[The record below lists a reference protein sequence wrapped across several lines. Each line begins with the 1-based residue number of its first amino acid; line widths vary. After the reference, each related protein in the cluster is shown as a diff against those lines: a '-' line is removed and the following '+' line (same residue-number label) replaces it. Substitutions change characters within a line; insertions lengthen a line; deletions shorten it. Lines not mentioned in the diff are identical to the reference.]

1 MAESPQTFG
10 GLLRGLRKGAGLTQE
25 ELAEAAGQ
33 LRQALEIFRR
43 IGAAEAAEVAA
54 ELPA

>member
-1 MAESPQTFG
+1 
-10 GLLRGLRKGAGLTQE
+10 
-25 ELAEAAGQ
+25 

>member
-1 MAESPQTFG
+1 
-10 GLLRGLRKGAGLTQE
+10 
-25 ELAEAAGQ
+25 

-54 ELPA
+54 ELPV